1 MRAPSI
7 AIVNKLAVLWR
18 RRRSIVYPLLILGAG
33 SIGAAYVM
41 PRTYVAH
48 SLFMLQEADQ
58 GPLTR
63 ERMVDLTT
71 EAARERIQGLQTLMK
86 SERVLATVLSEL
98 KEEDPPKD
106 PKQLALAVQNLR
118 DSLSFQVI
126 SPEFLEIQLRG
137 TTAVGLGHKL
147 ETVMAVLF
155 ESLITPERNGE
166 TSSEMVLVYRK
177 EQLERAESELR
188 ALRQRHP
195 ELARLRSLNTSP
207 AVVNETVQPVGATT
221 RQAGWR
227 NPQPAV
233 DGAASGPEATD
244 AATSKL
250 PESGPAATPGVDPAM
265 TPATVLPNG
274 ENLAVTYRKLE
285 EATAKAREDH
295 AEISRRI
302 GGLRNGQTTSVLR
315 APERILVIDPPSD
328 PQLPLLS
335 KTKIIMIGLLSGLI
349 LGAGLLLLAELF
361 DTRLR
366 TPQQL
371 KDLVPVPLLTRLPFD
386 RRGFIKERTRTKL
399 A

>member
-1 MRAPSI
+1 MKAPSI

-33 SIGAAYVM
+33 SIAAAYVM

-98 KEEDPPKD
+98 KEEDAPKD

-137 TTAVGLGHKL
+137 SSAVGLGHKL

-155 ESLITPERNGE
+155 ESLIAPERNGE

-177 EQLERAESELR
+177 EQLEKAEAELR

-195 ELARLRSLNTSP
+195 ELARLRNLNMAP
-207 AVVNETVQPVGATT
+207 AVVNETVQPVGATPSP
-221 RQAGWR
+221 AGWR
-227 NPQPAV
+227 SAQTGAAESA
-233 DGAASGPEATD
+233 DGAGPATTATAEPGAAVGPGGPAKPA
-244 AATSKL
+244 AAT
-250 PESGPAATPGVDPAM
+250 
-265 TPATVLPNG
+265 LPNG
-274 ENLAVTYRKLE
+274 EPLDAKYRRLE
-285 EATAKAREDH
+285 EATAKARDDH
-295 AEISRRI
+295 SDISRRV
-302 GGLRNGQTTSVLR
+302 GGLRNGQTASVLR
-315 APERILVIDPPSD
+315 APERILIIDPPSD

-335 KTKIIMIGLLSGLI
+335 KSKIIMIGLLAGLI
-349 LGAGLLLLAELF
+349 LGIGLLFLAELF

-386 RRGFIKERTRTKL
+386 RRGFIKERHR
-399 A
+399 ARSA